1 MARSDET
8 AVERLLKAVA
18 DRIARH
24 CRLLA
29 AVAILSVALP
39 AWWLQDL
46 ETYNDIESWLLRDTP
61 EYTEYEAF
69 LDTFG
74 SEEYVIAVARMEDP
88 FSAEAIERQDR
99 LAEKLEALDGVDGVL
114 SIPRF
119 ARSVWPE
126 RTDWRAEAAETSFL
140 RDLLLGRDEKT
151 VGVLAWF
158 RPIET
163 KFDRRRTVEAIEAIA
178 AEESGPG
185 FELRLAGTPLV
196 NVALNRTCVRDL
208 TLLVP
213 LALAVAVAV
222 LVIIFRT
229 VAQVLAPLLTIL
241 ITVTWT
247 AGLMAAT
254 GATLN
259 MVTVTLPPLLT
270 VLVLSNGIHL
280 SSRFADHLAA
290 YGDKREA
297 ARRTLRELVRP
308 ALLASVTTAAGCASL
323 MVAEMQPV
331 KEMGT
336 FAAIGIL
343 IGLVMNL
350 TIVPGVLATIPWK
363 ARSPSRRWQHWSS
376 RTGRAVTRHW
386 RVVVPV
392 SVAAVAACA
401 FGISQITVEPHV
413 LRFLPKHS
421 EVKRDYTYINK
432 NLTGFYTVEIEARTD
447 IDHEDAVL
455 DAMDRLAESLG
466 ERPDVARTIHIGQI
480 QPYIDRAVLIGT
492 TGGEAGRFMN
502 DIRDRFR
509 KRDDKRDN
517 QLVFRQSVIIREH
530 KAIKVRELVDACTEQ
545 SAEEMPAEADVT
557 ITGIVRLIKQA
568 ELGLVRTQIKSFS
581 LAAGVSLLL
590 IGLLYRSVRA
600 FGAAIVPNLLPVVGT
615 FALMAS
621 LGIPLD
627 VATVMI
633 ASVSIAIAVDDTVH
647 FLERYQEGRRQGA
660 DAADSAAAAFAK
672 AGRAMV
678 FTSVVAAAGF
688 AILSFSSFVPMANL
702 GVLSGIAMMTALAGD
717 LFVLPATARLFN
729 LWATRGPQEPGSS
742 GKRRAGYEEADP
754 VPPKP

>member
-8 AVERLLKAVA
+8 AVERLLKAIA

-61 EYTEYEAF
+61 EYAEYEAF

-74 SEEYVIAVARMEDP
+74 SEEYVIAVATMDDP

-99 LAEKLEALDGVDGVL
+99 LARKLEDLDGVDGVL

-119 ARSVWPE
+119 ARSVWSE
-126 RTDWRAEAAETSFL
+126 GADWRAEAAETPFL
-140 RDLLLGRDEKT
+140 RDLLLGRDGKT

-178 AEESGPG
+178 AAESGPG

-241 ITVTWT
+241 ITVAWT

-323 MVAEMQPV
+323 IVAEMQPV

-363 ARSPSRRWQHWSS
+363 ARPPSHRWKHWSS

-386 RVVVPV
+386 RIVVPV

-401 FGISQITVEPHV
+401 FGISRITVEPHV

-421 EVKRDYTYINK
+421 EVKRDYTYINR

-447 IDHEDAVL
+447 VDHEDAVL

-480 QPYIDRAVLIGT
+480 VPYIERAILMGS
-492 TGGEAGRFMN
+492 TGGETGRFLN

-509 KRDDKRDN
+509 QRNDDRVV
-517 QLVFRQSVIIREH
+517 LRQSIIIREH

-545 SAEEMPAEADVT
+545 SAGQMPEEADVT

-590 IGLLYRSVRA
+590 IGLLYRSFRA

-621 LGIPLD
+621 LRIPLD

-647 FLERYQEGRRQGA
+647 FLERYQESRRKGA
-660 DAADSAAAAFAK
+660 DAAESAAGAFAK

-678 FTSVVAAAGF
+678 FTSIVAAAGF
-688 AILSFSSFVPMANL
+688 AILSLSSFVPMANL
-702 GVLSGIAMMTALAGD
+702 GVLAGIAMMTALAGD
-717 LFVLPATARLFN
+717 LFVLPATARLVN
-729 LWATRGPQEPGSS
+729 LWA
-742 GKRRAGYEEADP
+742 RRRPPEADGAGTHPAGNEEADP
-754 VPPKP
+754 DPPAP

>member
-1 MARSDET
+1 MVQSDTT
-8 AVERLLKAVA
+8 AAERLLAA
-18 DRIARH
+18 AAEWIARH
-24 CRLLA
+24 CRPLA
-29 AVAILSVALP
+29 LVALFSVALP
-39 AWWLQDL
+39 AWWLRDL
-46 ETYNDIESWLLRDTP
+46 ETYNDIESWLLQDTP
-61 EYTEYEAF
+61 EYDEYQAF

-74 SEEYVIAVARMEDP
+74 SEEYVIAVATMEDP
-88 FSAEAIERQDR
+88 FSEEAIERQDR
-99 LAEKLEALDGVDGVL
+99 FADRIEALEGVDGVL

-126 RTDWRAEAAETSFL
+126 GTDWRAEAAETPFL
-140 RDLLLGRDEKT
+140 HDLLLGRDGKT
-151 VGVLAWF
+151 VGILAWF
-158 RPIET
+158 RPVET
-163 KFDRRRTVEAIEAIA
+163 KHDRRRTVEAIEAIA
-178 AEESGPG
+178 GEESAPG

-229 VAQVLAPLLTIL
+229 AAQVLAPLLAIL
-241 ITVTWT
+241 ATVTWT

-290 YGDKREA
+290 SDDRREA
-297 ARRTLRELVRP
+297 ARQALRELIRP

-331 KEMGT
+331 WEMGR

-343 IGLVMNL
+343 IGLAMNL
-350 TIVPGVLATIPWK
+350 AIVPGVLSALPWRAK
-363 ARSPSRRWQHWSS
+363 STSRRWKHWSS
-376 RTGRAVTRHW
+376 RTGRTMTRW
-386 RVVVPV
+386 WWLVVPAATVVV
-392 SVAAVAACA
+392 AGCA
-401 FGISQITVEPHV
+401 IGISQITVEPHV
-413 LRFLPKHS
+413 LRFLPKNS
-421 EVKRDYTYINK
+421 EVKRDYQYINEH
-432 NLTGFYTVEIEARTD
+432 LTGFYTVEIEARTELE
-447 IDHEDAVL
+447 HEDKVL

-466 ERPDVARTIHIGQI
+466 KRPDVARTIHIGQI
-480 QPYIDRAVLIGT
+480 VPYIERAYLMGSA
-492 TGGEAGRFMN
+492 GGEAGRFMN
-502 DIRDRFR
+502 DIRGRFR
-509 KRDDKRDN
+509 QAGDERVT
-517 QLVFRQSVIIREH
+517 LRQSIIIREH
-530 KAIKVRELVDACTEQ
+530 QAIKVRELVDAATEQ
-545 SAEEMPAEADVT
+545 ANRKMREAFQETPAQADVT

-581 LAAGVSLLL
+581 LAAGVSLLI

-600 FGAAIVPNLLPVVGT
+600 FGAAILPNLLPVVGT
-615 FALMAS
+615 FALMAT

-647 FLERYQEGRRQGA
+647 FLERYQAARREGK
-660 DAADSAAAAFAK
+660 DAADSAAEAFAK

-678 FTSVVAAAGF
+678 FTSIVAAAGF

-702 GVLSGIAMMTALAGD
+702 GILAGIAMMTALAGD
-717 LFVLPATARLFN
+717 LFVLPATARLVN
-729 LWATRGPQEPGSS
+729 LWAA
-742 GKRRAGYEEADP
+742 RRPPRADAGASDD
-754 VPPKP
+754 